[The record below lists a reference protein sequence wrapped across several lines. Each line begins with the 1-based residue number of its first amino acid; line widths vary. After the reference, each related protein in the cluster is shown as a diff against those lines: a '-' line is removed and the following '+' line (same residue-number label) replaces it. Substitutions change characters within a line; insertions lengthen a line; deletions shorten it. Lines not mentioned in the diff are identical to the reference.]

1 MERETESDK
10 YQRIHEDR
18 EKADKRKKS
27 DASQETEESI
37 EAIGAYVTSNL
48 SDESNTASLP
58 PGGPGGVSIQNLE
71 SAPLTFSNLSNSR
84 PDLSED
90 SESSESDDSS
100 SDSGE
105 DMEEDEEDKTVE
117 IKPSPTSFRKTR
129 SFVESFLTVESKDT
143 KADVKATAPVKE
155 KEPTPQ
161 KKPRRVA
168 LTSFKRKSPIKNGA
182 TSFESAND
190 ANNLDKVT
198 GGDSSKVFESGS
210 LGKEASFDLGLEERG
225 SEEPEALKTV
235 SVISTRKSPRKR
247 SGNML
252 EPKKLQPDHLSEGTE
267 VELNV
272 SPVKLKKTQ
281 QSDAKTPEVVNIKTP
296 ERKSANDCFGKEKGE
311 NIKPK
316 EVSLDSKSR
325 VEDNSKKGKSSNSKP
340 EIKDIMKQKGEP
352 LKVQKID
359 EKSKQSKND
368 ASATLFLKSL
378 ESSGKSL
385 ARIPKIPKKPAA
397 EAPSKPEE
405 SLKPARRSSRSSPQ
419 KVPTTTQ
426 KDATPKKK
434 KDAKPVS
441 LFEKPVK
448 ETVSTKTSSTSKISV
463 QPNVDQMA
471 KSAADILSTLG
482 KLPIKSQGKNPISKK
497 LTDHEDSVPAQSQA
511 IQIEKKESKSDRSRP
526 TAHKQTKGKDGVVAS
541 VREAQSPTNKKAKG
555 SAHQPPIK
563 EPDNAKNRKQS
574 PKPDSKSQKQ
584 IVANVT
590 KPDKEALHPLGW
602 KISSF
607 YVFNNKLPFGVFE
620 EDLQNT
626 S

>member
-1 MERETESDK
+1 MT
-10 YQRIHEDR
+10 
-18 EKADKRKKS
+18 
-27 DASQETEESI
+27 
-37 EAIGAYVTSNL
+37 
-48 SDESNTASLP
+48 
-58 PGGPGGVSIQNLE
+58 
-71 SAPLTFSNLSNSR
+71 
-84 PDLSED
+84 
-90 SESSESDDSS
+90 
-100 SDSGE
+100 
-105 DMEEDEEDKTVE
+105 TVE

-143 KADVKATAPVKE
+143 KADIKATAPVKE
-155 KEPTPQ
+155 KVPTPQ

-225 SEEPEALKTV
+225 FEEPEALKTV

-252 EPKKLQPDHLSEGTE
+252 EPKKLQPDHLSERTE

-272 SPVKLKKTQ
+272 SPVKLKKAP

-296 ERKSANDCFGKEKGE
+296 ERKSTNDCFGKEKGE
-311 NIKPK
+311 NIKPR

-325 VEDNSKKGKSSNSKP
+325 VEDNSKRKKSSNSEP
-340 EIKDIMKQKGEP
+340 TIKDDMKQKGEP
-352 LKVQKID
+352 SKVQKID

-368 ASATLFLKSL
+368 TSATSFLKSL

-385 ARIPKIPKKPAA
+385 ARIPKIPKKSAA
-397 EAPSKPEE
+397 GVPTKPEE

-419 KVPTTTQ
+419 KVPTTSQ

-448 ETVSTKTSSTSKISV
+448 ETVSTKTSTTPKISV

-471 KSAADILSTLG
+471 KSAAAILSTLG
-482 KLPIKSQGKNPISKK
+482 KLPIKSQEKNPSSSTKK
-497 LTDHEDSVPAQSQA
+497 LKDPEKSDPTQSKA
-511 IQIEKKESKSDRSRP
+511 IQIEKKETKNDGSRP
-526 TAHKQTKGKDGVVAS
+526 ISHKRTKSKDGVVAS
-541 VREAQSPTNKKAKG
+541 VREAQSPTNKKTKS
-555 SAHQPPIK
+555 SARQSPSK
-563 EPDNAKNRKQS
+563 EPDDVQNRKQS
-574 PKPDSKSQKQ
+574 PKPDSKTQKQ

>member
-1 MERETESDK
+1 MT
-10 YQRIHEDR
+10 
-18 EKADKRKKS
+18 
-27 DASQETEESI
+27 
-37 EAIGAYVTSNL
+37 
-48 SDESNTASLP
+48 
-58 PGGPGGVSIQNLE
+58 
-71 SAPLTFSNLSNSR
+71 
-84 PDLSED
+84 
-90 SESSESDDSS
+90 
-100 SDSGE
+100 
-105 DMEEDEEDKTVE
+105 TVE

-155 KEPTPQ
+155 KVPTPQ

-210 LGKEASFDLGLEERG
+210 LGKEASFDLGLEEGG
-225 SEEPEALKTV
+225 SEKPEALKTV

-296 ERKSANDCFGKEKGE
+296 ERKSANDCFGNGKGE
-311 NIKPK
+311 NI
-316 EVSLDSKSR
+316 KSR
-325 VEDNSKKGKSSNSKP
+325 VEDNSKKGKSSNSEPK
-340 EIKDIMKQKGEP
+340 IKDIMKEKGEP
-352 LKVQKID
+352 LKDQKID
-359 EKSKQSKND
+359 EKSKQSNND

-482 KLPIKSQGKNPISKK
+482 KLPIESQGKNPISNK

-541 VREAQSPTNKKAKG
+541 VREAQSPTKKKTKG

-563 EPDNAKNRKQS
+563 EPDDVMKRAQN
-574 PKPDSKSQKQ
+574 PKPDCKSQKQ

>member
-1 MERETESDK
+1 MT
-10 YQRIHEDR
+10 
-18 EKADKRKKS
+18 
-27 DASQETEESI
+27 
-37 EAIGAYVTSNL
+37 
-48 SDESNTASLP
+48 
-58 PGGPGGVSIQNLE
+58 
-71 SAPLTFSNLSNSR
+71 
-84 PDLSED
+84 
-90 SESSESDDSS
+90 
-100 SDSGE
+100 
-105 DMEEDEEDKTVE
+105 TVE

-155 KEPTPQ
+155 KVPTPQ

-198 GGDSSKVFESGS
+198 GGDSYKVFESGS
-210 LGKEASFDLGLEERG
+210 LGKEASFDLGLEEGG
-225 SEEPEALKTV
+225 SEKPEALKTV
-235 SVISTRKSPRKR
+235 SVISTRKSPRKK

-252 EPKKLQPDHLSEGTE
+252 EPKKLQPDHLSKGTE

-311 NIKPK
+311 NIK
-316 EVSLDSKSR
+316 SR

-340 EIKDIMKQKGEP
+340 EIKDIVKQKGEP

-385 ARIPKIPKKPAA
+385 ARIPKIPKKSAA

-419 KVPTTTQ
+419 KVPTTSQ

-448 ETVSTKTSSTSKISV
+448 ETVSTKTSTTPKISV

-471 KSAADILSTLG
+471 KSAAAILSTLG
-482 KLPIKSQGKNPISKK
+482 KLPIKSQEKNPSSSTKK
-497 LTDHEDSVPAQSQA
+497 LKYPEKSDPTQSKA
-511 IQIEKKESKSDRSRP
+511 IQIEKKETENDGSRP
-526 TAHKQTKGKDGVVAS
+526 ISHKRTKSKDGVVAS
-541 VREAQSPTNKKAKG
+541 VREAQSPTNKKTKS
-555 SAHQPPIK
+555 SAHQPPSK
-563 EPDNAKNRKQS
+563 EPDDVKKREQS
-574 PKPDSKSQKQ
+574 PKPDSKTQKQ